1 MEKYFEL
8 LSIYGRKLV
17 LAIILYV
24 LGKYIIKFLLKMLK
38 KTLKKAK
45 FDESL
50 KSFLDS
56 FLSLAFNFILIIIVV
71 STLGVET
78 SSLVALLGAAGLA
91 VGLALQGSLSN
102 FASGVLILLFRP
114 FNVGDFIEAEG
125 FSGTV
130 KDIQIFSTHIDTID
144 NKRIII
150 PNSILSNGIIINY
163 TKNKERQLDLI
174 FSIAYEAN
182 IDKAKY
188 IIKQVLEQNN
198 YILKDKNI
206 LIGILKHSAS
216 SIDIRTRAW
225 VKTEK
230 YWDVYYYLMEKIKI
244 EFDRNGIE
252 IPYQKID
259 INLKK

>member
-1 MEKYFEL
+1 MEKYLEIF
-8 LSIYGRKLV
+8 SMYGRKLA
-17 LAIILYV
+17 LAVIVYIVGRYV
-24 LGKYIIKFLLKMLK
+24 IKFLLKMLK
-38 KTLKKAK
+38 ETLKKAK

-50 KSFLDS
+50 KSFLKS
-56 FLSLAFNFILIIIVV
+56 FLSLALNFILVIIVV

-102 FASGVLILLFRP
+102 FAGGVLILIFRP

-130 KDIQIFSTHIDTID
+130 KDIQIFSTHIDTVD
-144 NKRIII
+144 NKRIVI
-150 PNSILSNGIIINY
+150 PNSILSNGVIINY
-163 TKNKERQLDLI
+163 TKNKERQLDLT
-174 FSIAYEAN
+174 FSIAYESN

-188 IIKQVLEQNN
+188 IIKQVIEQNDD
-198 YILKDKNI
+198 ILKDKNI
-206 LIGILKHSAS
+206 LIGVSTHSAS
-216 SIDIRTRAW
+216 SIDIKTRAW

-230 YWDVYYYLMEKIKI
+230 YWDVYYYLMETIKI
-244 EFDRNGIE
+244 EFDKNGIE